1 MSISNAPWFVSAE
14 PSPMTGMYVV
24 TNAQGRVVATVPNKD
39 DADFIC
45 AAREAH
51 HMDVT
56 VSVNWKAF
64 GKQVSAARKE
74 RRFSQSV
81 AAELCGISRNYMSM
95 IERGTA
101 TDPSYTIVLTLCR
114 WLRVEMPQ

>member
-1 MSISNAPWFVSAE
+1 MITDGPWMASE
-14 PSPMTGMYVV
+14 PHPQTGATTI
-24 TNAQGRVVATVPNKD
+24 TNPQGRVIAAMVPNKH

-56 VSVNWKAF
+56 VRVDWRAF
-64 GKQVSAARKE
+64 GRAVQAARKAQ
-74 RRFSQSV
+74 RYSQGV
-81 AAELCGISRNYMSM
+81 AAEMCGISRNYMSM
-95 IERGTA
+95 IERGAA

-114 WLRVEMPQ
+114 WLRLELPQ